1 MSGMW
6 KISLKSSEF
15 STAAYAECK
24 AKMMNIITFRNDDGR
39 HIVFYPTLYSINERI
54 KLAQELGTGIS
65 IWELGQGLNYF
76 YDLF

>member
-1 MSGMW
+1 
-6 KISLKSSEF
+6 
-15 STAAYAECK
+15 
-24 AKMMNIITFRNDDGR
+24 MMNIITFRNDDGR